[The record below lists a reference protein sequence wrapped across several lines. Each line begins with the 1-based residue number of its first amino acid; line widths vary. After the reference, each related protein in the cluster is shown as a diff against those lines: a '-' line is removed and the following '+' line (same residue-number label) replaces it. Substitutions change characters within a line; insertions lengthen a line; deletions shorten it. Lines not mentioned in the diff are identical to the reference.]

1 MIYDPLRLREVIE
14 EIAEWDLQARRDYL
28 AAMRKTF
35 GPEAEQQLK
44 EVLTTFWKD
53 RQP

>member
-1 MIYDPLRLREVIE
+1 MIHDEKRLREVIE

-28 AAMRKTF
+28 AAMRKAF

-44 EVLTTFWKD
+44 EALTTFWKD

>member
-1 MIYDPLRLREVIE
+1 MIHDAKRLHEVIE

-28 AAMRKTF
+28 AVMRKVF
-35 GPEAEQQLK
+35 GPESEQQLK
-44 EVLTTFWKD
+44 EALTTFWKD

>member
-1 MIYDPLRLREVIE
+1 VITDPLRLREVIE

-28 AAMRKTF
+28 AAMRKVF

-44 EVLTTFWKD
+44 EALTTFWKE

>member
-1 MIYDPLRLREVIE
+1 VIHDAACLREVIE

-28 AAMRKTF
+28 AAMRKVF

-44 EVLTTFWKD
+44 EALTTFWKD